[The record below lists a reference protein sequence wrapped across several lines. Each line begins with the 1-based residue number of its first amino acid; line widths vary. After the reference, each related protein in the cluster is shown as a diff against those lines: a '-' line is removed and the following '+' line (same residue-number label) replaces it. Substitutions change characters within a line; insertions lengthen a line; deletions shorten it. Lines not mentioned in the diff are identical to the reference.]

1 MSAKIL
7 VVDDNPTNLKLASDV
22 LEFEGYDILKA
33 VDAEEAQVV
42 LAATLPDLI
51 LMDIALPGMDG
62 LTLTRKLKAEERTRG
77 IRIVAL
83 TAFAMKGDDQKAF
96 DAGCD
101 GYIAKPIDTRTLPDQ
116 VAGFLVRAS
125 SQSRRS
131 RMKILVIEDHAVDL
145 KLADLVL
152 STAGYDVSTAE
163 AAEQAT
169 AAIQEDRPQLIFLDL
184 DLPGMDGVTLA
195 RKLKAD
201 PDTRDIRVVA
211 VTFYSEKYW
220 KAAALAAGCDAYLLK
235 PIDTREL
242 SGQLTVVAEGSD
254 AVN

>member
-7 VVDDNPTNLKLASDV
+7 VVDDNPTNLKLVSDV

-42 LAATLPDLI
+42 LIATLPDLI

-83 TAFAMKGDDQKAF
+83 TAFAMKGDDQKAL

-101 GYIAKPIDTRTLPDQ
+101 GYITKPIDTRTLPDQ
-116 VAGFLVRAS
+116 VAGFLARAS
-125 SQSRRS
+125 GQSRRS
-131 RMKILVIEDHAVDL
+131 CLKILVIEDHAEDL

-152 STAGYDVSTAE
+152 STDGHDVSTAE
-163 AAEQAT
+163 AAEQAF
-169 AAIQEDRPQLIFLDL
+169 AAIKEDRPQLILLDL
-184 DLPGMDGVTLA
+184 DLPGMDGLTLV
-195 RKLKAD
+195 RQLKAD
-201 PDTRDIRVVA
+201 PDTRDIHVVA
-211 VTFYSEKYW
+211 VTCYAEQYPKV
-220 KAAALAAGCDAYLLK
+220 AALAAGCDAYLLK
-235 PIDTREL
+235 PINTREL
-242 SGQLTVVAEGSD
+242 ASQLIAVAEGRD

>member
-7 VVDDNPTNLKLASDV
+7 VVDDNPTNLKLVSDV
-22 LEFEGYDILKA
+22 LAFEGYDILKA

-42 LAATLPDLI
+42 LGATLPDLI

-101 GYIAKPIDTRTLPDQ
+101 GYITKPIDTRTLPDQ
-116 VAGFLVRAS
+116 VAGFLARAS
-125 SQSRRS
+125 GQSPRS
-131 RMKILVIEDHAVDL
+131 RMKILVVEDHAVDT

-152 STAGYDVSTAE
+152 SSAGHDVSTVE
-163 AAEQAT
+163 AAEQAF
-169 AAIQEDRPQLIFLDL
+169 AAIQEDRPQLILLDL
-184 DLPGMDGVTLA
+184 DLPGMDGLA
-195 RKLKAD
+195 LIRKLKTD
-201 PDTRDIRVVA
+201 PDLRDIHVVA
-211 VTFYSEKYW
+211 VTAYPERYPKV
-220 KAAALAAGCDAYLLK
+220 AALAAGCDAHLLK
-235 PIDTREL
+235 PINTREL
-242 SGQLTVVAEGSD
+242 SGQLSAVAEGGD
-254 AVN
+254 ATP

>member
-7 VVDDNPTNLKLASDV
+7 VVDDNATNLKLVSTL
-22 LEFEGYDILKA
+22 LEFAGYDILKA

-83 TAFAMKGDDQKAF
+83 TAYAMKGDDQKAL

-101 GYIAKPIDTRTLPDQ
+101 SYIAKPIDTRKLPGQ

-125 SQSRRS
+125 GQSRS
-131 RMKILVIEDHAVDL
+131 RRLKILVIEDHAADL

-152 STAGYDVSTAE
+152 STAGHDVSAVE
-163 AAEQAT
+163 AAEQAF
-169 AAIQEDRPQLIFLDL
+169 AAIKEDRPQLILLDL
-184 DLPGMDGVTLA
+184 DLPGMDGLTLA

-201 PDTRDIRVVA
+201 PDMRDIHIVA
-211 VTFYSEKYW
+211 VTCYSE
-220 KAAALAAGCDAYLLK
+220 
-235 PIDTREL
+235 
-242 SGQLTVVAEGSD
+242 
-254 AVN
+254 